1 MEVRRFEKGEEAE
14 IWSIFYN
21 TIHHINS
28 SHYSPDQINAWAPD
42 DLAEDIWTRK
52 IQEISPYVAVLNGK
66 IVGYADLQKS
76 GYIDHF
82 FCHYEHQRKGVGST
96 LFSFLEAEATQLGVT
111 EFSADVSIT
120 ARPFFESKGFSILKQ
135 QLISLRGQEL
145 INFKMVRKHGHS

>member
-1 MEVRRFEKGEEAE
+1 MEVRRFEQGEEAE

-42 DLAEDIWTRK
+42 DLAEDIWMGK
-52 IQEISPYVAVLNGK
+52 IQEISPYVVVLNGK

-82 FCHYEHQRKGVGST
+82 FCHHEHQRKGVGSN
-96 LFSFLEAEATQLGVT
+96 LFSFLEYKALQRGISEL
-111 EFSADVSIT
+111 SADVCIT
-120 ARPFFESKGFSILKQ
+120 AKPFFESKGFEVIKE
-135 QLISLRGQEL
+135 QLIQLRGQKL
-145 INFKMVRKHGHS
+145 GGYKMVRRYDCS